1 MKQTRFYRILFFL
14 VMISIFGVMLIFFFF
29 RNPSFLGNLSSP
41 VSGIISKVDNILST
55 PFRFALSVGDDVK
68 ELLDTYKE
76 NEELKSEIS
85 DLENQQEELQRV
97 MDENEALKAEIS
109 TSDSF
114 TNPVNLIAQV
124 IVRSPV
130 SWYDSLVVGVGSSYG
145 VKSGMLVT
153 SNGGLIGKISS
164 VSSQSSNVE
173 LLSSSEKINIPVKI
187 STGNSF
193 IYGLLTSFDKST
205 SQYVVS
211 QVNSSEKIE
220 ANSQVLTSGL
230 DGESVSDVIVGNVSK
245 VDDASDTLNRKIYV
259 TPKVNFDA
267 VRYVTIVGD

>member
-55 PFRFALSVGDDVK
+55 PFRFALSIGDDVK

-130 SWYDSLVVGVGSSYG
+130 S
-145 VKSGMLVT
+145 
-153 SNGGLIGKISS
+153 
-164 VSSQSSNVE
+164 
-173 LLSSSEKINIPVKI
+173 
-187 STGNSF
+187 
-193 IYGLLTSFDKST
+193 
-205 SQYVVS
+205 
-211 QVNSSEKIE
+211 
-220 ANSQVLTSGL
+220 
-230 DGESVSDVIVGNVSK
+230 
-245 VDDASDTLNRKIYV
+245 
-259 TPKVNFDA
+259 
-267 VRYVTIVGD
+267 